1 MKTTTTYRVD
11 YKNIEDGR
19 WWVEAEYSDLES
31 AKEAVR
37 LLRIGKNRKQSLRII
52 KKVATVEY
60 SVEMPETVSPRT
72 VWDFLS
78 EFNVCNLA
86 EFNYGCCD
94 LATFSGLKS
103 FDEKHCIQ
111 ESDKHFV
118 ADGDPNAIYFVDQD
132 GYVYYVC
139 KYTEGNCQKL
149 NDRLKKTRANN
160 LMNTFKRIEF
170 EG

>member
-11 YKNIEDGR
+11 YKDIEGGR
-19 WWVEAEYSDLES
+19 WWLEAEYSDLDS

-37 LLRIGKNRKQSLRII
+37 LLRIGRDRHYSMRII
-52 KKVATVEY
+52 KKVTTVEY
-60 SVEMPETVSPRT
+60 SVEMPETASPRT

-78 EFNVCNLA
+78 EFDVCNLA
-86 EFNYGCCD
+86 DFGYWGCN
-94 LATFSGLKS
+94 LATFSGLK
-103 FDEKHCIQ
+103 CLAIQ
-111 ESDKHFV
+111 KSDRHFV
-118 ADGDPNAIYFVDQD
+118 EDGDPNAIYFVDQD

-149 NDRLKKTRANN
+149 NDHLKKTRANN

>member
-19 WWVEAEYSDLES
+19 WWLEAEYSDLES

-37 LLRIGKNRKQSLRII
+37 LLRIGINRKHSLRIV
-52 KKVATVEY
+52 KKVTTVEY
-60 SVEMPETVSPRT
+60 SVEMPETASPRT

-78 EFNVCNLA
+78 EFDVCNLS
-86 EFNYGCCD
+86 EFNYWGCN

-103 FDEKHCIQ
+103 LDEKDGIQ
-111 ESDKHFV
+111 ESDRHFV
-118 ADGDPNAIYFVDQD
+118 EDGDSNGIYFVDQD